1 MQGSKVLMV
10 VGCVPS
16 SNCYEAPWQRLYFL
30 PEPQGQSEFLETPDA
45 LAVVDPSS
53 DGAEYVRFSV

>member
-1 MQGSKVLMV
+1 MV
-10 VGCVPS
+10 VGYVPS